1 MILLIQ
7 MIGVIANDSVN
18 DSICIGN
25 DNYDYTSKEMVIE
38 AYDIK

>member
-1 MILLIQ
+1 

-25 DNYDYTSKEMVIE
+25 DNYDYTTQALVIDSKSLT
-38 AYDIK
+38 YDIK